1 MMAYSLRITSFSSAW
16 PLSDREFMSF
26 KDSNLKRALKNLYLP
41 AREDIVVLEPHFGLG
56 DNLVC
61 LGLMRA
67 LSRRNPQIRY
77 YYACLP
83 RCYHSLAWMF
93 QNLDNVFLF
102 PIDGG
107 REVRQ
112 FTSFLRARYAPIG
125 IDGVDI
131 KRFDESFYEQHKVPF
146 EARWSDCD
154 VPPGPKSDWLYEKLN
169 PHHEPY
175 ILVCND
181 ESGLVSYDLKI
192 ANLEGKKVITVAPE
206 TNNIFDWTKLVLMAD
221 EIHTI
226 DTSFVHFV
234 ESLLHNRTRQPLF
247 YHLARNSPTEFT
259 RRLPW
264 QVIRYRD

>member
-1 MMAYSLRITSFSSAW
+1 MN
-16 PLSDREFMSF
+16 F
-26 KDSNLKRALKNLYLP
+26 KDSNLKRAFKNLYLP
-41 AREDIVVLEPHFGLG
+41 MREDILVLEPHFGLG

-67 LSRRNPQIRY
+67 LSKRHPQTRF

-93 QNLDNVFLF
+93 QDLDNVFLF
-102 PIDGG
+102 PIEGG

-112 FTSFLRARYAPIG
+112 FTSFLNARYAPIG

-131 KRFDESFYEQHKVPF
+131 KRFDESFYEQHQVPF
-146 EARWSDCD
+146 EARWDDCEFA
-154 VPPGPKSDWLYEKLN
+154 PGPKSDWLYEKLN
-169 PHHEPY
+169 PTHEPY
-175 ILVCND
+175 ILVCNY

-192 ANLEGKKVITVAPE
+192 ANPEGKKVITVAPE
-206 TNNIFDWTKLVLMAD
+206 TNNIFDWTKLTLQAD

-234 ESLLHNRTRQPLF
+234 ESLFHNKPHKPFF

>member
-1 MMAYSLRITSFSSAW
+1 
-16 PLSDREFMSF
+16 MSF

-41 AREDIVVLEPHFGLG
+41 AREDIIVLEPHFGLG

-112 FTSFLRARYAPIG
+112 FTCFLRARYAPIG